1 MFHHLQHVWGST
13 IVMCENNNSDKLK
26 LSANGGKHAQNL
38 QTHQLYICSESC
50 DGNCYDGIDSL

>member
-38 QTHQLYICSESC
+38 QIHQLYICY